1 MNRTTRRVPGFASGG
16 GPFSAGGAARSV
28 SPYVLACW
36 GAAVLL
42 TGCGEVTGN
51 EPVGPGVSVRTES
64 AAPCPESESE
74 SESESDSAVRQA
86 APTPVHGTPANTPE
100 ATRLSQAIGAQA
112 RGAFADV
119 YSVQIT
125 DHPAGRVAL
134 CVTDPVR
141 GRLLLEAAHAA
152 DPGADPA
159 RADVYVS
166 PYSHRTLNAAA
177 ARIIALK
184 ADFPVYST
192 SGGHGSSVEVTT
204 NQEGA
209 WSAEFKARLQEL
221 TGGIPVT
228 LKNGEPVEHL
238 LGDQPLRP
246 AP

>member
-1 MNRTTRRVPGFASGG
+1 MNRTTRRVPGVASGG
-16 GPFSAGGAARSV
+16 GPFAVGGAARSV
-28 SPYVLACW
+28 SPYVLACL

-64 AAPCPESESE
+64 AAPCPES
-74 SESESDSAVRQA
+74 DSAVRQA
-86 APTPVHGTPANTPE
+86 PPTLIHGTPANTPE

-134 CVTDPVR
+134 CVTDPAR

-204 NQEGA
+204 NQEGS

-228 LKNGEPVEHL
+228 LKNGEPVEPL